1 MSENLSTIW
10 KKSLEPIPSH
20 TTLSL
25 VSLYDLLYDSNGG
38 LYGQGAT
45 KAFKLPHDII
55 CYNKGLYG
63 AAGGNILQTDGSNW
77 PVDFISNGIDISIP
91 DYDNRANLR
100 FVECNITYSDS
111 NSQVF
116 KKNDKGKYGFYIKE
130 KDAALAPSNITEFV
144 KKGVKIN
151 PDAPGMPNN
160 YNYTSVEKSAS
171 NAGADILLTNEDTSF
186 KGTLITTEGL
196 DCYNNIFLNTH
207 DIDNLEPKEE
217 KNSFILKLIIKAFDF
232 SNVNNLVSNNRNLD
246 YRTGNI
252 KGEKWNSLYRALTNI
267 EGPDSN
273 YSFLEDGENLF
284 TFLCKNTFVWL
295 RCPFFGD
302 YINPDSFMQDLN
314 TESKVKFSEIILGKE
329 QDLRMFDE
337 TLTGK
342 ESDKTE
348 TYVPRV
354 SPTIDLISKK
364 YISGE
369 DGITGDNSIIKEEET
384 AEEIDKFLDDNIHIG
399 KSKFKGIVTSPINR
413 ETTAELTPPN
423 YFNKES
429 RRDGEYYKDLRK
441 FPTVLDNDGN
451 AYVNGRIISPTIDE
465 IWTMLKKLVS
475 GRVADV
481 AAGTAITNNYSI
493 PLGTANRENNNDTTL
508 SEVPDSDYVIDN
520 KYMDPLDY
528 EIEPV
533 KIEGIE
539 GENLTLRV
547 TNYVNQNDSIVYTLF
562 NKLRE
567 LSNDT
572 TQHDVTN
579 NENHIID
586 KCVSVAENTAISDD
600 VFGPRGVPFSLREI
614 EALIKGNRYNIEA
627 LATYLKYNYG
637 AVGKLGFTTNPQIK
651 EVDEEGNETSYPD
664 KTNIA
669 AGSLF
674 QFHKDYNYDFTEEF
688 PSTVFNKN
696 AVAENK
702 GKAAVFDDKGRLE
715 AADYGTATNLPK
727 NANDYSSADVYLAA
741 DGTWRYI
748 FDHVRLPILSEDF

>member
-1 MSENLSTIW
+1 MSNNLSTIW

-25 VSLYDLLYDSNGG
+25 VSLYDLLYDEKGI
-38 LYGQGAT
+38 LYGTDST

-63 AAGGNILQTDGSNW
+63 NSGIIEGNTIEW
-77 PVDFISNGIDISIP
+77 PQDFVSNGIDISIP
-91 DYDNRANLR
+91 EYDKRANLR
-100 FVECNITYSDS
+100 FVKCDIRYD
-111 NSQVF
+111 NSKSYVF
-116 KKNDKGKYGFYIKE
+116 GQNSKEPGFYIKE

-144 KKGVKIN
+144 KRGVKIN
-151 PDAPGMPNN
+151 PDS
-160 YNYTSVEKSAS
+160 TSLVNDYAFTTVEPSGTIAT
-171 NAGADILLTNEDTSF
+171 GDILLTNEDLSF
-186 KGTLITTEGL
+186 KGTLVTTTGL
-196 DCYNNIFLNTH
+196 SSYNNIFLNTTDLNFENGEH
-207 DIDNLEPKEE
+207 
-217 KNSFILKLIIKAFDF
+217 NSFILKLIIKAFDF
-232 SNVNNLVSNNRNLD
+232 SNVNNLVTNDGALD
-246 YRTGNI
+246 YKTGNI
-252 KGEKWNSLYRALTNI
+252 NGAKWKSLYKELTSI
-267 EGPDSN
+267 DGTDPN
-273 YSFLEDGENLF
+273 YSFLGDDNLF
-284 TFLCKNTFVWL
+284 IFLCKNTFVWV

-337 TLTGK
+337 TFTGK

-364 YISGE
+364 YIGGE
-369 DGITGDNSIIKEEET
+369 NGIAGDNSIIKEET
-384 AEEIDKFLDDNIHIG
+384 AEKIDKFLDDNIHIG
-399 KSKFKGIVTSPINR
+399 KSKFKGIVTSPVNR

-429 RRDGEYYKDLRK
+429 RRDGEYYKELRK

-465 IWTMLKKLVS
+465 IWIMLKKLVS

-481 AAGTAITNNYSI
+481 AAETAITNNYSI
-493 PLGTANRENNNDTTL
+493 PLGTENRENNNDTTL
-508 SEVPDSDYVIDN
+508 SEVPDADYIIGD
-520 KYMDPLDY
+520 KYMDPLDFAIDK
-528 EIEPV
+528 ELQ
-533 KIEGIE
+533 EGLDN
-539 GENLTLRV
+539 ENLVLKV
-547 TNYVNQNDSIVYTLF
+547 TNYVNQNDAIVYELF
-562 NKLRE
+562 DKLRK

-572 TQHDVTN
+572 TQYDTEHK
-579 NENHIID
+579 ID
-586 KCVSVAENTAISDD
+586 DCVSIDEKTAISNDN
-600 VFGPRGVPFSLREI
+600 VYAPREVPFSLREI

-651 EVDEEGNETSYPD
+651 EADEEGNETSYPD
-664 KTNIA
+664 ETNVA

-674 QFHKDYNYDFTEEF
+674 QFHKDYNYDFDKEF

-696 AVAENK
+696 ADTDKK
-702 GKAAVFDDKGRLE
+702 GTPAVFGDIDRDRE
-715 AADYGTATNLPK
+715 NAANYGTATNLPK

-748 FDHVRLPILSEDF
+748 FDHVRLPILKEDF